1 MRQRR
6 LPAAD
11 LFSHGATQAEV
22 ARTLGVSHQAALV
35 WYRRWQPGG
44 AEALHGAGR
53 AGRRPRLSTD
63 QLDQVEQALLA
74 GARAHGYDTDLWT
87 LARVAQVIQQQ
98 AGITHHA
105 GTSGA
110 CCASWAEPRSV
121 PPAAERNDEQIAR
134 WVAEDWP

>member
-35 WYRRWQPGG
+35 WYRRWQAGG

-53 AGRRPRLSTD
+53 ACPPTSSTRSNRPCCRR
-63 QLDQVEQALLA
+63 
-74 GARAHGYDTDLWT
+74 RAHGYDTDLWT